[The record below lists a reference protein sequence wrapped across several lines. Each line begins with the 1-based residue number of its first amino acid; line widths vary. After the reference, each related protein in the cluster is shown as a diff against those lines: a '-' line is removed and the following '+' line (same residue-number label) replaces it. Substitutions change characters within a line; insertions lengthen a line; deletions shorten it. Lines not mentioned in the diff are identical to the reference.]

1 MAIIGKIR
9 EKSVLLVVIIGLALV
24 AFILG
29 AYGKMGSGSEEQIGD
44 GTVFGEM
51 VDFKKYEEASNLF
64 QQQDQM
70 QFQQQ
75 REYTQKDQDA
85 SADKAWNYVVES
97 IIFDQEYEAL
107 GIDVSENE
115 LKSYLFGQDG
125 FSVLPEL
132 QQGFTDSITG
142 MFNYKLLEK
151 RIQEMETS
159 ADPNVKK
166 QWEDARKQFTDR
178 RKQEKYFAIVGQGL
192 YVTKLEAEEE
202 YYAQNEKKAISYV
215 VKPYSEIED
224 SDYKCSK
231 ED

>member
-1 MAIIGKIR
+1 MALIGKIR

-29 AYGKMGSGSEEQIGD
+29 AYGKMGTGSNEQIGY

-51 VDFKKYEEASNLF
+51 VDFKKYEEANNLF

-70 QFQQQ
+70 QFQQQQ

-85 SADKAWNYVVES
+85 SADKAWNYVVET
-97 IIFDQEYEAL
+97 IIFEKEYEAL

-115 LKSYLFGQDG
+115 LKSYLYGQDG

-151 RIQEMETS
+151 RILS
-159 ADPNVKK
+159 
-166 QWEDARKQFTDR
+166 
-178 RKQEKYFAIVGQGL
+178 
-192 YVTKLEAEEE
+192 
-202 YYAQNEKKAISYV
+202 
-215 VKPYSEIED
+215 
-224 SDYKCSK
+224 
-231 ED
+231 